1 MKVTQLS
8 NEQVMERL
16 QKCNISDLYVLQ
28 NNLSFFKLETVSLR
42 ILKDLLT
49 DKYAVIEVEL

>member
-8 NEQVMERL
+8 NEQIMERL